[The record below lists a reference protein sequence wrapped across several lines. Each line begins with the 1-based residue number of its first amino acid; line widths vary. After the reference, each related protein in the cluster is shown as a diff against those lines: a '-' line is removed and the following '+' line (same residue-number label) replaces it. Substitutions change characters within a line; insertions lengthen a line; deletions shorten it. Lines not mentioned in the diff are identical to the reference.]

1 MRMSLVTDCLGFMSF
16 DEMADTAVSLGYE
29 TLEFACGNW
38 SKAPHIDLDVLI
50 ESSIQREKFINALKS
65 RGLSIEALNCSGN
78 QFAPNE
84 EGREHQIVVE
94 KTFKLAELL
103 GVKNINMMSGLPG
116 GGPADKTPN
125 WITTSWPPINLEILN
140 WQWNEVALPYW
151 EKTVKEAKE
160 YGIEKIALENHGSQ
174 LVYNPETLFK
184 LRNHVGDMIGIN
196 FDPSH
201 LFWMGGDPIVTLRTL
216 GSAIYHVHAK
226 DTRIERGIAES
237 HGVLDTKTIDEFST
251 RSWNYVALGH
261 GHEVSW
267 WKEFFS
273 VLSMIGYD
281 GPVSLEME
289 DLTMDPLTALKMST
303 HVLKE
308 ALPKDFDEKRYVTS
322 Y

>member
-1 MRMSLVTDCLGFMSF
+1 MSLVTDCLGFMSF
-16 DEMADTAVSLGYE
+16 EEMADTAVSLGYE

-38 SKAPHIDLDVLI
+38 SKAPHVDLDALI
-50 ESSIQREKFINALKS
+50 ESSIQREKFVNVLRE
-65 RGLSIEALNCSGN
+65 RGLSIEVLNCSGN
-78 QFAPNE
+78 QLAPNE
-84 EGREHQIVVE
+84 EGRAHQIVVE
-94 KTFKLAELL
+94 KTFRLAELL
-103 GVKNINMMSGLPG
+103 GIKNINMMSGLPG
-116 GGPADKTPN
+116 GGPGEKTPN

-151 EKTVKEAKE
+151 EKTVQQAKE

-174 LVYNPETLFK
+174 LVYNPETLFR
-184 LRNHVGDMIGIN
+184 LRNHVGDMVGMN

-226 DTRIERGIAES
+226 DTRIEKGLVEAQ
-237 HGVLDTKTIDEFST
+237 GVLDTKTIDSFSN

-261 GHEVSW
+261 GHDTNW

-273 VLSMIGYD
+273 VLSMVGYD

-289 DLTMDPLTALKMST
+289 DLTMDPLTALKKST
-303 HVLKE
+303 QVLKE
-308 ALPKDFDEKRYVTS
+308 ALPKSFD
-322 Y
+322 